1 MISLDNIEGLKTVV
15 EVARGGF
22 HDVAV
27 YPKNI
32 LAAVPAAQTDRF
44 YIAHNHPT
52 GSVRPTK
59 QDMQLTADV
68 MEAAN
73 AVGMSFEDHIIT
85 GPEGWF
91 SFFDHG
97 LLIRATGLG
106 FQDSLKPP
114 RRKAAGRTGRQKG

>member
-32 LAAVPAAQTDRF
+32 LAAVLAAQTDRF
-44 YIAHNHPT
+44 YIAHNPPT